1 MPGDRLHRTP
11 APPLLR
17 WLCWPELLEEAH
29 QVPADKSQEDFLYL
43 AFTLVCVSHGCTVKV
58 DTKPILLALTMSLAK
73 KCSRQRERCTGK
85 SEMAK
90 KRELVKTRETRCL
103 WLLQG
108 SGVSDLDKLLTAE

>member
-1 MPGDRLHRTP
+1 
-11 APPLLR
+11 
-17 WLCWPELLEEAH
+17 
-29 QVPADKSQEDFLYL
+29 
-43 AFTLVCVSHGCTVKV
+43 
-58 DTKPILLALTMSLAK
+58 MSLAK